1 MTNYSLQTIDLPTFA
16 RHAVGFDRLF
26 NDLNRTWANSRSD
39 NYPPYNIGKLS
50 DTAYVIDIAVAGFGE
65 TDIDVEVKDGILVV
79 KGEKQEP
86 ESEVEW
92 VHKGI
97 SSRQFQRSFTLAEH
111 VEVKSAVVKDGVLR
125 ISLEVIV
132 PEEQKPKKI
141 QITYLK

>member
-39 NYPPYNIGKLS
+39 NYPPYNIGKLT
-50 DTAYVIDIAVAGFGE
+50 DTSYVIDVAVAGFGD
-65 TDIDVEVKDGILVV
+65 TDIDVEIKDGVLTV

-97 SSRQFQRSFTLAEH
+97 SSRGFQRTFTLADH
-111 VEVKSAVVKDGVLR
+111 VEVKSAIVKDGILR
-125 ISLEVIV
+125 ISLEIIV

-141 QITYLK
+141 PITYLK

>member
-50 DTAYVIDIAVAGFGE
+50 DTSYVIDIAVAGFGE
-65 TDIDVEVKDGILVV
+65 TDIDVEVKDNVLTI

-97 SSRQFQRSFTLAEH
+97 SSRHFQRTFTLADH
-111 VEVKSAVVKDGVLR
+111 VEVNSAIVKDGVLR
-125 ISLEVIV
+125 ISLEVII